1 MIFLLLGLVL
11 FLGAHSISIANEPW
25 RNRMVARLG
34 ENPWKGIYAVVSLV
48 GFALIIWGY
57 GLARQNPVVLYVPP
71 SWFSHIAM
79 VLMVFVFPL
88 LLAAYL
94 PGKIKSATKHP
105 MLLATKIWA
114 LAHLLT
120 NGALAD
126 VILFGSFL
134 AWAVTD
140 RISMKR
146 RIQRPIPTVPVTK
159 FNDTVVVVLGLA
171 SYAAFAL
178 WGHKWL
184 IGVAPMGR

>member
-1 MIFLLLGLVL
+1 MIILLLGLVL
-11 FLGAHSISIANEPW
+11 FLGAHSVSIANESW
-25 RNRMVARLG
+25 RNRMAARLG
-34 ENPWKGIYAVVSLV
+34 EYPWKGVYAVVSLV

-57 GLARQNPVVLYVPP
+57 SIARQNPIVLYVPP
-71 SWFSHIAM
+71 SWLSHVAM
-79 VLMVFVFPL
+79 LLMVFVFPL
-88 LLAAYL
+88 LLATYL
-94 PGKIKSATKHP
+94 PGKIKSVTKHP

-126 VILFGSFL
+126 VLLFGSFL
-134 AWAVTD
+134 AWAVAD

-146 RIQRPIPTVPVTK
+146 RTQRPIPGVPVSK
-159 FNDTVVVVLGLA
+159 FNDTIVVLLGLVL
-171 SYAAFAL
+171 YAAFAL